1 MSRARS
7 SRQQAPA
14 PLLVDTAAL
23 CAWLLARLG
32 DDTRELP
39 RIVCHQAWTL
49 HESIVLALKNR
60 RREHHVENADE
71 TLITLRAAVRMA
83 CEADYLTRDQ
93 LMYAMEQAD
102 KIGRQLGGWLRRLG
116 PV

>member
-1 MSRARS
+1 MRGNS
-7 SRQQAPA
+7 SRKPTPA

-39 RIVCHQAWTL
+39 RIICRRAWTL

-71 TLITLRAAVRMA
+71 ALIALRAAVRMA
-83 CEADYLTRDQ
+83 READYLTRDQ
-93 LMYAMEQAD
+93 LVHAMEHAD